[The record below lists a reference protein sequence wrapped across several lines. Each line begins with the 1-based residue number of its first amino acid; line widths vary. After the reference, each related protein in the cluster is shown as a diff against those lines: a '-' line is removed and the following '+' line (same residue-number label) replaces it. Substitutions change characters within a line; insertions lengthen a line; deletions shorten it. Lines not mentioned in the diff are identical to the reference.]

1 MENNIRKMHV
11 TLSEAEYD
19 IYIGRNILSN
29 VNKFFDV
36 QNSNP
41 NRKVLIIT
49 DNNIPSAYLEAI
61 KDKIK
66 NNIVYTVNHGEENKN
81 FENYQQILKTLV
93 ENNFTRTDCLIAIGG
108 GMVGDLSGIVASTFM
123 RGIDLYNIPTTLLS
137 QVDSSIGGKT
147 AIDFMHVKNI
157 VGSFFQPKGVLIDVE
172 TLKSLP
178 DRQIKNGL
186 VESIKMA
193 ATFDKDFF
201 EYLNT
206 KPDILEN
213 AEEIIYKSLLLKK
226 AVVEKDEKEKNIRKV
241 LNFGHTIGHAIEET
255 MNLKLL
261 HGECVGIGML
271 YFSSPEVKTAIK
283 EILEKYGLPTSC
295 DFDKDKVLELIKH
308 DKKASG
314 DTVSTIHVN
323 KIGTYDIVKMTLPE
337 IATLLKN

>member
-157 VGSFFQPKGVLIDVE
+157 VGSFFQPKGVLIDAE

-193 ATFDKDFF
+193 ATFDTDFF

>member
-1 MENNIRKMHV
+1 MENKIKNIKV
-11 TLSEAEYD
+11 TLSEVEYD
-19 IYIGRNILSN
+19 INIGRNLLSD
-29 VNKFFDV
+29 VNKYFNLD
-36 QNSNP
+36 
-41 NRKVLIIT
+41 RKTLIIT
-49 DNNIPSAYLEAI
+49 DDNIPSAYIDAVKNKI
-61 KDKIK
+61 KD
-66 NNIVYTVNHGEENKN
+66 YTVFTVKSGEENKN
-81 FENYQQILKTLV
+81 FDNYQELLKTLV
-93 ENNFTRTDCLIAIGG
+93 ENNFTRTDCLVAIGG

-186 VESIKMA
+186 IESIKMA
-193 ATFDKDFF
+193 ATFDKEFF
-201 EYLNT
+201 DYLNT

-226 AVVEKDEKEKNIRKV
+226 AVVEKDEKERNIRKV
-241 LNFGHTIGHAIEET
+241 LNFGHTIGHAIEES

-271 YFSSPEVKTAIK
+271 YFSSDKVKNALK
-283 EILEKYGLPTSC
+283 DILEKYGLPTSC
-295 DFDKDKVLELIKH
+295 EFDKDKVLELIKH

-314 DTVSTIHVN
+314 DSVATIHVN
-323 KIGTYDIVKMTLPE
+323 KIGTYEIVKMTLPE
-337 IATLLKN
+337 IASLLA